1 MGRDEW
7 KTNSFP
13 DTPAACGKTK
23 SRELCYTLHVVLL
36 LPFRALISKTT
47 VV

>member
-23 SRELCYTLHVVLL
+23 SRELRYTLHVVLL
-36 LPFRALISKTT
+36 
-47 VV
+47 

>member
-23 SRELCYTLHVVLL
+23 SRGLCYTLHVVLL
-36 LPFRALISKTT
+36 WFPSIQDLDI
-47 VV
+47 